1 MTSRRL
7 ISIAVASVT
16 LALVFPLFAAERPGI
31 ALSYQL
37 DAEIGELTFEGA
49 ESQGLPN
56 LLGDLA
62 PWAARKE
69 NQGLKNKFVSSSE
82 GIACLGDLEFMT
94 SAMCASG
101 QASAPVAIEGPAD
114 EKKVRLSW
122 MFVHRLRYILTL
134 IPIEG
139 GSGSLNA
146 LLIRNTSTGSALY
159 IKSINC
165 DKDFLTN
172 SVRCTLLSD
181 ALRRK

>member
-1 MTSRRL
+1 MISARS
-7 ISIAVASVT
+7 ISIIASLT
-16 LALVFPLFAAERPGI
+16 LALVFPSLAKERPGI

-37 DAEIGELTFEGA
+37 DAETGELTIEGA

-62 PWAARKE
+62 PWAALKE

-94 SAMCASG
+94 SAMCVNG
-101 QASAPVAIEGPAD
+101 QASAPSAIEVPAD
-114 EKKVRLSW
+114 EKRMRLSW
-122 MFVHRLRYILTL
+122 MSVHRLRYILTL

-139 GSGSLNA
+139 GSGSMNA
-146 LLIRNTSTGSALY
+146 LLIRNTPTGSALF

-165 DKDFLTN
+165 DKNFLTS
-172 SVRCTLLSD
+172 SVRCTLVSE
-181 ALRRK
+181 ALKRK